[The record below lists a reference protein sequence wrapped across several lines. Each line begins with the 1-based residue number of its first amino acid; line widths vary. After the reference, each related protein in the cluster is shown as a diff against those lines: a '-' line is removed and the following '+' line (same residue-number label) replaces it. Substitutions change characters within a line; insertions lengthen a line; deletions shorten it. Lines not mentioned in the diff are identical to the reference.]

1 MKIDLL
7 KQALL
12 VMAQRYPSLALK
24 LAWSLLATLT
34 DYAEKKISQV
44 STEVAVEVAVA
55 VAVISSSSG
64 INNSSSWASSVH
76 LPFFT
81 HSQHITTPLSL
92 SIVGAIRSQCV
103 TVDATGDGCHWTYF
117 FRRR

>member
-7 KQALL
+7 QQALL

-44 STEVAVEVAVA
+44 RTEVEVAVA
-55 VAVISSSSG
+55 VIVVSSSSR

-76 LPFFT
+76 LPSFT
-81 HSQHITTPLSL
+81 HTQHTTQHSPSLFLS
-92 SIVGAIRSQCV
+92 
-103 TVDATGDGCHWTYF
+103 
-117 FRRR
+117 